1 MISPWDRI
9 KEQTQVNLIKSF
21 VMPTDAIIAAELATA
36 ALWKM
41 RGEAI
46 KDGSTNE
53 MNYRAIAHEAME
65 CESTCRKMW
74 QELYDKRETENG

>member
-9 KEQTQVNLIKSF
+9 RQQTEVNFIKSF
-21 VMPTDAIIAAELATA
+21 VTPTDAIIAAELATA

-41 RGEAI
+41 RQEAI
-46 KDGSTNE
+46 KGGSTNE
-53 MNYRAIAHEAME
+53 INYRAIALEAME

-74 QELYDKRETENG
+74 QELYEREHENGQ